1 MIHYAL
7 NTLEACKYLLRGR
20 EAPSRQ
26 NVRGFRALDFLPI
39 DMRPMCVHKARNV
52 HIWSFRG
59 SGTVN
64 TSQGREC
71 SRKRVRVKVG
81 AELVITGRD
90 YRIRVHV
97 IELF

>member
-1 MIHYAL
+1 MHPD
-7 NTLEACKYLLRGR
+7 GV
-20 EAPSRQ
+20 P
-26 NVRGFRALDFLPI
+26 
-39 DMRPMCVHKARNV
+39 
-52 HIWSFRG
+52 W
-59 SGTVN
+59 
-64 TSQGREC
+64 GREC